1 MGGGVWGDAA
11 GWRRWYRR
19 SGAEKRWESVGAG
32 WYKTGSLS
40 ADSRPGGLDVT
51 SSSSEFSVD
60 GPRYNRRGP
69 VRWLWSHLRRHPLLL
84 IGFLGGSLVM
94 VVLNA
99 MVPQFTGSAFDAVLG
114 ERAEAIHA
122 LGMIALT
129 LLAVVIVRGLFDL
142 VARLSSEVLAK
153 RLERDA
159 RDELYVSL
167 LGKSQTYHNRQRV
180 GDLMARAA
188 NDIRQLSIMITPG
201 VDLIVDSGIQ
211 GLVPLFFIG
220 AIDPRLLLVPGVF
233 AVLFAGTL
241 WHYMRQL
248 NPVAT
253 RMREE
258 FGDLN
263 AGLSQAV
270 RGIEVIKVTAQEG
283 QERRRFRLNA
293 RRYRDSFVRNGLV
306 QARYLP
312 TLLFAFAMAGGL
324 WHGLHL
330 HGTGVI
336 TLGELVSFMG
346 LLAMLGFPTQMSI
359 FTFSLVQLGIVSSRR
374 ILDVITSETELEQRA
389 DAHSGAISGEIVF
402 DGVTFGHDEGDPVL
416 RGVTF
421 TVRPGET
428 VAIVGETGSGKSTLT
443 KLVPRI
449 YDVTEGRILVDGVDV
464 RDWDLDSLRSQ
475 ISTIEQDIV
484 LFSRS
489 VAENI
494 AFSLGQ
500 RADRE
505 AVVRA
510 AEDAQAAEFIA
521 ELDDGYDTV
530 IGERGVTLSGGQR
543 QRLAI
548 ARALLTDPAILVL
561 DDSTSAIDS
570 ATEDRIQQAIGRI
583 LDGRTT
589 LLITHRL
596 SQIRWA
602 DKVLLL
608 RRGELVDFGTHD
620 ELIER
625 SRLYRRIFAHYD
637 EAGVDD
643 HHTDPPDDRPD
654 GDRPDGNRP
663 GKGRAGDGRA
673 GEAGVGEAPALGGQ
687 R

>member
-1 MGGGVWGDAA
+1 M
-11 GWRRWYRR
+11 
-19 SGAEKRWESVGAG
+19 
-32 WYKTGSLS
+32 TS
-40 ADSRPGGLDVT
+40 AST
-51 SSSSEFSVD
+51 SEFSVS
-60 GPRYNRRGP
+60 GPRHNRRGP
-69 VRWLWSHLRRHPLLL
+69 VRWLWSHLRRHPLPLL
-84 IGFLGGSLVM
+84 GFLGGSIVM
-94 VVLNA
+94 TVLNA
-99 MVPQFTGSAFDAVLG
+99 MVPRFTGDAFDAVLG
-114 ERAEAIHA
+114 ARGEPTDA
-122 LGMIALT
+122 LGSIALA
-129 LLAVVIVRGLFDL
+129 LLAVVTARGLFDL

-167 LGKSQTYHNRQRV
+167 LGKSQTFHNRQRV

-201 VDLIVDSGIQ
+201 VDLIVDSGLTGI
-211 GLVPLFFIG
+211 VPLFFIA
-220 AIDPRLLLVPGVF
+220 AIDPRLLLALGVF
-233 AVLFAGTL
+233 GVVFVIALR
-241 WHYMRQL
+241 HYMGRL

-253 RMREE
+253 RMREQ

-263 AGLSQAV
+263 AGLNEAV
-270 RGIEVIKVTAQEG
+270 RGIEVIKVTAQEE
-283 QERRRFRLNA
+283 QERRRFRDNA

-312 TLLFAFAMAGGL
+312 TLLYAVAMAGAL
-324 WHGLHL
+324 WHALHL
-330 HGTGVI
+330 QGVGAI
-336 TLGELVSFMG
+336 SIGELVAFMG
-346 LLAMLGFPTQMSI
+346 LMGMLGFPTQMSI
-359 FTFSLVQLGIVSSRR
+359 FTFSLIQIGIVSSRR
-374 ILDVITSETELEQRA
+374 ILAIMTAESEIEQRA
-389 DAHSGAISGEIVF
+389 AGHAAPISGEIVF
-402 DGVTFGHDEGDPVL
+402 ENVSFGYDEGGGPVL

-449 YDVTEGRILVDGVDV
+449 YDVTGGRILVDGVDV

-489 VAENI
+489 VSENI

-500 RADRE
+500 RADHE
-505 AVVRA
+505 AVARA

-570 ATEDRIQQAIGRI
+570 ATEDRIQQAIGRV
-583 LDGRTT
+583 LEGRTT

-608 RRGELVDFGTHD
+608 RRGEVVDFGTHD
-620 ELIER
+620 ELIAR
-625 SRLYRRIFAHYD
+625 SRLYRRVFAHYD
-637 EAGVDD
+637 EVEVPA
-643 HHTDPPDDRPD
+643 D
-654 GDRPDGNRP
+654 GPVM
-663 GKGRAGDGRA
+663 AT
-673 GEAGVGEAPALGGQ
+673 EQGGA

>member
-1 MGGGVWGDAA
+1 MTTSNAEFTV
-11 GWRRWYRR
+11 
-19 SGAEKRWESVGAG
+19 SGP
-32 WYKTGSLS
+32 L
-40 ADSRPGGLDVT
+40 
-51 SSSSEFSVD
+51 F
-60 GPRYNRRGP
+60 NRRGP
-69 VRWLWSHLRRHPLLL
+69 VRWLWSHLRRHPTHLT
-84 IGFLGGSLVM
+84 GFLGGSLVM
-94 VVLNA
+94 VALNG
-99 MVPQFTGSAFDAVLG
+99 MVPQLTGDAFDAVLG
-114 ERAEAIHA
+114 VRGEPLDA
-122 LGMIALT
+122 LGLISWA
-129 LLAVVIVRGLFDL
+129 LLAIVTARGLFDL

-167 LGKSQTYHNRQRV
+167 LGKSQTFHSRQRV

-188 NDIRQLSIMITPG
+188 NDIRQLSVMVTPG
-201 VDLIVDSGIQ
+201 ADLIVDSGFQ
-211 GLVPLFFIG
+211 GVVALVFI
-220 AIDPRLLLVPGVF
+220 AMVDPRLLLVPGVF
-233 AVLFAGTL
+233 TVVFAIAL

-248 NPVAT
+248 NPVST
-253 RMREE
+253 RMREQ

-263 AGLSQAV
+263 AGLNQAV
-270 RGIEVIKVTAQEG
+270 RGIEVIKVTAQEA
-283 QERRRFRLNA
+283 QERGRFRADA

-312 TLLFAFAMAGGL
+312 TLLFAFAMAGAL
-324 WHGLHL
+324 WHALALQAAGE
-330 HGTGVI
+330 I
-336 TLGELVSFMG
+336 TVGQLVAFMG
-346 LLAMLGFPTQMSI
+346 LMGMLAFPTQISI
-359 FTFSLVQLGIVSSRR
+359 FTFSLVQIGIVSSRR
-374 ILDVITSETELEQRA
+374 ILSIITSESEIEQRPDGHA
-389 DAHSGAISGEIVF
+389 APISGEIVF
-402 DGVTFGHDEGDPVL
+402 EDVTFGYADDGEPAL

-449 YDVTEGRILVDGVDV
+449 YDVTAGRILVDGVDV

-494 AFSLGQ
+494 AFGLGQ
-500 RADRE
+500 RADQE

-510 AEDAQAAEFIA
+510 AEDAQAAEFVS
-521 ELDDGYDTV
+521 ELEEGYDTV

-608 RRGELVDFGTHD
+608 RRGEVVDFGTHD
-620 ELIER
+620 ELIAR
-625 SRLYRRIFAHYD
+625 SRLYRRVFAHYD
-637 EAGVDD
+637 EVDM
-643 HHTDPPDDRPD
+643 
-654 GDRPDGNRP
+654 
-663 GKGRAGDGRA
+663 GDGRTIMA
-673 GEAGVGEAPALGGQ
+673 GEQGGT